1 MRELPVGWEITTI
14 ENVLEPKYEGKTIQQ
29 GWSPR
34 CEKHSS
40 SSNNTWGVLKTTA
53 IQAGYFIENENKEL
67 PEHLTPKEQIEVSE
81 GDILLTC
88 AGPRNRCGVPT
99 LVRKTR
105 PKLMMSGKMYRFR
118 AFEEYFQPSFLELYL
133 LSHEAQLAIDKM
145 KTGSSDSGLN
155 LTHGRFRELLIP
167 VPPFKEQQRIVDK
180 VEELFSE
187 LDKGIESLKTAKDQL
202 TVYRQALLKH
212 AFEGKLTE
220 QWRASNADKLESP
233 EQLLARIQQER
244 EARYQQQLDD
254 WTQEVEEW
262 EADGKGGKKPSKPKK
277 YTPSVIMDNEKI
289 SGLPESWESV
299 KFSELLFSIRGGTTT
314 PPLDIETN
322 YPVLRSS
329 SVRQSNI
336 DYSDIRYLSGETIK
350 NKADFVEQ
358 GDLLFS
364 RLNGS
369 IEFVGNC
376 ALVKRNHPENLIYPD
391 RLYCAKLVIGS
402 LAEYC
407 ELFFSSPNVR
417 NSIEKKA
424 KSTAGHKRISIP
436 DVTEQIIPLPSP
448 IEIKQIV
455 NIVEEKLSVTSKLI
469 ENIDTDIKRA
479 ELLRQSI
486 LKKAFSGQ
494 LVPQDP
500 DDKPASELLKKIA
513 IEKAELAEKDKAEK
527 AAARK
532 AKAAAKKAKT

>member
-1 MRELPVGWEITTI
+1 MRELPVGWEITPI
-14 ENVLEPKYEGKTIQQ
+14 ANVLEPKYEGKTIQQ

-34 CEKHSS
+34 CEKHPSS
-40 SSNNTWGVLKTTA
+40 CNNTWGVLKTTA

-167 VPPFKEQQRIVDK
+167 VAPFKEQQRIVDK

-187 LDKGIESLKTAKDQL
+187 LDKGIESLKTAKAQL
-202 TVYRQALLKH
+202 AVYRQALLKH

-220 QWRASNADKLESP
+220 EWRKDNADKLESP
-233 EQLLARIQQER
+233 EQLLQHIQQER

-254 WTQEVEEW
+254 WKQEVEKW
-262 EADGKGGKKPSKPKK
+262 EADGKGGKKPQKPRKAQIKQTEALVDDLPNEWAVYSLSEISEHIVDGTHKTPKYVSEGVKFISAKDIFGFRISFENTRFITEEEHKELIKRCNPKK
-277 YTPSVIMDNEKI
+277 GNVLITK
-289 SGLPESWESV
+289 SGTLGRVAVVKDESEFSLFESV
-299 KFSELLFSIRGGTTT
+299 A
-314 PPLDIETN
+314 N
-322 YPVLRSS
+322 VPVLPPMIS
-329 SVRQSNI
+329 
-336 DYSDIRYLSGETIK
+336 
-350 NKADFVEQ
+350 
-358 GDLLFS
+358 
-364 RLNGS
+364 
-369 IEFVGNC
+369 EFVSKQVYYVINTGFG
-376 ALVKRNHPENLIYPD
+376 ASIQKGVAVRHLHLEDLR
-391 RLYCAKLVIGS
+391 KLP
-402 LAEYC
+402 L
-407 ELFFSSPNVR
+407 
-417 NSIEKKA
+417 SIC
-424 KSTAGHKRISIP
+424 S
-436 DVTEQIIPLPSP
+436 
-448 IEIKQIV
+448 
-455 NIVEEKLSVTSKLI
+455 VEEQQEICLRLDSEFTLLDSL
-469 ENIDTDIKRA
+469 ER
-479 ELLRQSI
+479 ELEVNLRKCEVLRQSI

-494 LVPQDP
+494 LVSQDP
-500 DDKPASELLKKIA
+500 NDEPASELLKKIA
-513 IEKAELAEKDKAEK
+513 IEKAELAEKEKAEK

-532 AKAAAKKAKT
+532 VKAAKKAKT